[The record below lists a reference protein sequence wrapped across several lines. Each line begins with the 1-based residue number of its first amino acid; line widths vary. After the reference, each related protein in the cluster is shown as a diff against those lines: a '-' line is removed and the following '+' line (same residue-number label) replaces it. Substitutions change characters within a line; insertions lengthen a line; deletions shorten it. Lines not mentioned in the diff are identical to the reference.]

1 MEETG
6 KEKRYSRDPEANQIK
21 KRDRQKEKRFSYG
34 GGIADSSVV
43 CDNSY
48 LSAFAYFL
56 CVFAMLVYAG
66 SM

>member
-6 KEKRYSRDPEANQIK
+6 KEKRYSRGSGSKSDKEKGQT
-21 KRDRQKEKRFSYG
+21 KEKRFSYG
-34 GGIADSSVV
+34 GGIAGSSVV
-43 CDNSY
+43 CDDSY